1 MGLRT
6 KGSSTA
12 EPLDGKP
19 GLKVKLDAYVDGQSW
34 GGVRAFNLHNSSLDP
49 SMMRESIAYWLYRT
63 AGLPAPR
70 TGYAAVTLRGD
81 YRGLYT
87 VVEQKDRDFVAAWF
101 ASEDGSLYE
110 DEMLNCDLDQR
121 TPGGTRCTCFEAD
134 LEGSHDSR
142 ADLEQ
147 LCAAAVVDDDDAWL
161 AAMQDKLAWDRMI
174 GTLMMDTVI
183 AHADGYTATNHN
195 YHLYH
200 DPALDKWTLSPWS
213 MDLAF
218 GWWPWPW
225 PESDSCGELSALPNG
240 PDSGLLAA
248 RCWEIPA
255 CRADMEERLLGFADL
270 IETVGA
276 VARVAQIR
284 ALVEPHVSQEV
295 YWVYDADAFD
305 RHAGCIAS
313 FLAARPDQIRAGE
326 AF

>member
-1 MGLRT
+1 MFALSLSVGSQEWLALQLDPETYVEATLEIEGETLLVGLRT

-183 AHADGYTATNHN
+183 AHADGTPRQTTTIICITTQRWTSGPSAHGRWTWRSGGGRGRGRSPTA
-195 YHLYH
+195 
-200 DPALDKWTLSPWS
+200 
-213 MDLAF
+213 
-218 GWWPWPW
+218 
-225 PESDSCGELSALPNG
+225 
-240 PDSGLLAA
+240 AA
-248 RCWEIPA
+248 
-255 CRADMEERLLGFADL
+255 
-270 IETVGA
+270 
-276 VARVAQIR
+276 
-284 ALVEPHVSQEV
+284 S
-295 YWVYDADAFD
+295 
-305 RHAGCIAS
+305 
-313 FLAARPDQIRAGE
+313 
-326 AF
+326 